1 MSYRGPDY
9 VSPLTIQGRAGGKGG
24 ANWLDY
30 QTKIQE
36 GSSFDHMQDHPFVI
50 ETTAGEDA
58 E

>member
-9 VSPLTIQGRAGGKGG
+9 VSPLTIQGQGG

-30 QTKIQE
+30 QAKIQE
-36 GSSFDHMQDHPFVI
+36 GSSVEDMQDHPFVT
-50 ETTAGEDA
+50 ETMAGEDA

>member
-9 VSPLTIQGRAGGKGG
+9 VCPLTIQGKGG

-36 GSSFDHMQDHPFVI
+36 GSSFDDMQDLPFVI